1 MERAIPRLAYAR
13 PPDTRVRAIVR
24 AAGLTVYALLSFS
37 MFWNGMADPET
48 FGISLLGFAI
58 ALSLGVGYELS
69 VRNFEP
75 NIVLAIVLAIP
86 TVTGVAQATYSWL
99 FPPPVYLGPLLP
111 ANEPSPPMTC
121 VQAADANDLVIAFGS
136 NRVIAKGQGPFV
148 PLGMGECRGPVI
160 TRAGNGI
167 LVDAP
172 GYDWNNDLAWHVRAN
187 RLDFNGVPGLRARR
201 PDAHSLVLLD
211 RFDHEVLYVRYL
223 NPGAVKL
230 RGRFLCAEQ
239 PQVVFDDARV
249 LVGGV
254 RIGGVMFGQHP
265 TRGHVCATATGPDPA
280 IAVGR

>member
-13 PPDTRVRAIVR
+13 TPDTRARAIAR
-24 AAGLTVYALLSFS
+24 AVGLAIYALLSFS

-48 FGISLLGFAI
+48 FGVSLLGFAI
-58 ALSLGVGYELS
+58 ALSLGVGFELS
-69 VRNFEP
+69 VRNVEP
-75 NIVLAIVLAIP
+75 NVVLAIVLAIP
-86 TVTGVAQATYSWL
+86 TVTGVTQAAYSWL

-111 ANEPSPPMTC
+111 ADEPSPPMTC
-121 VQAADANDLVIAFGS
+121 AQKSDANDLTIAFGS

-148 PLGMGECRGPVI
+148 PLGMGECNGPVI
-160 TRAGNGI
+160 IRAGRG
-167 LVDAP
+167 LMVDAR
-172 GYDWNNDLAWHVRAN
+172 GYDWNNDIAWQVRGNA
-187 RLDFNGVPGLRARR
+187 LDFNGVPGLRARR

-223 NPGAVKL
+223 NRNAVKL

-249 LVGGV
+249 WVGGV